1 MRTRHSW
8 ASLYDIF
15 LASSPKVREK
25 FAHSDFSRQKAARQT
40 SFHAMLTTAKD
51 GAAAPG
57 QNLNDLAERH
67 SSRQLN
73 IAAELYDLWLESLL
87 AAVQECDAQYDEPF
101 RDAWERVMVVG
112 IGYLLSRY

>member
-1 MRTRHSW
+1 MGFRKWELVSFAASWVDWPGPTPGSCQPATGLSRRSPRASRAAMRTRHSW

-57 QNLNDLAERH
+57 QNLNDL
-67 SSRQLN
+67 
-73 IAAELYDLWLESLL
+73 
-87 AAVQECDAQYDEPF
+87 
-101 RDAWERVMVVG
+101 
-112 IGYLLSRY
+112 